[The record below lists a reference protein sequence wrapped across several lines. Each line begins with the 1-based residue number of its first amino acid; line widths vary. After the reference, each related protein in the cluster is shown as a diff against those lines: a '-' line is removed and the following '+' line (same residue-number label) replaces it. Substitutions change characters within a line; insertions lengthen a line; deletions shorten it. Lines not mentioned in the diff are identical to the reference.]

1 MLRTIRG
8 GEVLYGCAQEV
19 CGRGLR
25 VRAILVPH
33 GGVFGRRRASPAGGR
48 RGGHNDALEFGPHTN
63 YMGS

>member
-8 GEVLYGCAQEV
+8 SEVLYECAQEV

-33 GGVFGRRRASPAGGR
+33 GGAFGMHRASRRGGR
-48 RGGHNDALEFGPHTN
+48 RADSLSN
-63 YMGS
+63 